1 MDEFN
6 ALSLNSTI
14 QDDILEESDLLA
26 ISNLSISEKKPIAE
40 DLISKFLPYSP
51 PCPSPLRS
59 TVSIPESC
67 LSDKMDIDEEYDNSL
82 NVNTIPGNK
91 SNEDIIEEIETEDED
106 DTNREQKGLI
116 KALLS
121 PTSLGIALA
130 TRDLNKNEQDEDHKQ
145 LGQQNEQEESKDVP
159 VTITDKLPTEPTEE
173 KTSAESISS
182 SNEGSQ
188 NVSGL
193 QTPERQKRPWQI
205 NIQNH
210 HHYYMVTDA
219 NGEPYKYTPPIEEVE
234 QAENENENQLPVP
247 WSSKSRPASK
257 ASYAFTT
264 YLQMAL
270 NTLTVMIICSTIT
283 AFAKSVRTD
292 IRATWEHQK
301 LELDYESAKCKVQ
314 YLANHCADNE
324 VVPALY
330 DQCNEWARCMS
341 RDNKIYFRAR
351 TSLGAKLFAEIVNSL
366 IEPLGWKTLLV
377 ILLTLAIWC
386 FSSNF
391 VLGFMRA
398 KSYYGGSPTQTHP
411 QIQSKSQ
418 PNAGSLLA
426 SEVPPASAI
435 VVTNTDSNTK
445 TSASSNSASSSSS
458 PALSKKNMFT

>member
-1 MDEFN
+1 
-6 ALSLNSTI
+6 
-14 QDDILEESDLLA
+14 
-26 ISNLSISEKKPIAE
+26 
-40 DLISKFLPYSP
+40 
-51 PCPSPLRS
+51 
-59 TVSIPESC
+59 
-67 LSDKMDIDEEYDNSL
+67 
-82 NVNTIPGNK
+82 
-91 SNEDIIEEIETEDED
+91 
-106 DTNREQKGLI
+106 
-116 KALLS
+116 
-121 PTSLGIALA
+121 
-130 TRDLNKNEQDEDHKQ
+130 
-145 LGQQNEQEESKDVP
+145 
-159 VTITDKLPTEPTEE
+159 
-173 KTSAESISS
+173 
-182 SNEGSQ
+182 
-188 NVSGL
+188 
-193 QTPERQKRPWQI
+193 
-205 NIQNH
+205 
-210 HHYYMVTDA
+210 
-219 NGEPYKYTPPIEEVE
+219 
-234 QAENENENQLPVP
+234 
-247 WSSKSRPASK
+247 
-257 ASYAFTT
+257 
-264 YLQMAL
+264 MAL

-341 RDNKIYFRAR
+341 RNNKIYFRAR